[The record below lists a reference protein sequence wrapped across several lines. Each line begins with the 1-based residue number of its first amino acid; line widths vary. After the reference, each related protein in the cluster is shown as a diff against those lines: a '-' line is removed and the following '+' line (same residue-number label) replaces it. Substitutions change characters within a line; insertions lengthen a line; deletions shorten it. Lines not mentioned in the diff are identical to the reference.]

1 MAASWTTLLSLL
13 ILCPLV
19 AHAQPAGTG
28 VPDAGSI
35 LQQIQPIKPPPPSPA
50 GPGLRIDQEG
60 GAELPP
66 GTPFEVKSIRIS
78 GNTVFATPV
87 LHALVTDAEGSRLT
101 LSQLTG
107 VVARITDYYHRHGYP
122 LSRAIIRAQVIR
134 EGVVDVEVIEA
145 RYGRIGL
152 DNRSRVNDPL
162 LQATLSSLQS
172 GELVSQAGID
182 HALLL
187 LSDIPGVV
195 VDATLKPGAAVGTS
209 DLLVSTAPGP
219 AVVANVSLDNYG
231 NRYTGRARIGGS
243 VNIIDPLHHGD
254 LLTVSGLSS
263 GSGLEYARLGY
274 ESLLNGQG
282 TRLGA
287 AYSALDYDLGGS
299 LEPLRAHGAAQVA
312 SLWARH
318 PLVRRG
324 AVNLQGQ
331 IQYDRLKLQD
341 HIDASAIRTDR
352 HLDTWTAS
360 LGGDVRDALLSGAVS
375 TWNVGWTSGRVGFDD
390 AAAQLADAGS
400 ANTQGGF
407 SKWNARFARLQGLSP
422 KNRLYAA
429 LSGQW
434 VNANLDP
441 SQKMTAGGPYAVR
454 AYEAGAISGD
464 TGHLLTVEFRRDLGF
479 GYGQWQAVA
488 FADHARVRVNKNPWV
503 AGADSAT
510 LNGAG
515 LGLDWSGPEN
525 WHARAYVAARI
536 GAPPALIANAASVRA
551 WIEIGKAF

>member
-1 MAASWTTLLSLL
+1 
-13 ILCPLV
+13 
-19 AHAQPAGTG
+19 
-28 VPDAGSI
+28 
-35 LQQIQPIKPPPPSPA
+35 
-50 GPGLRIDQEG
+50 
-60 GAELPP
+60 
-66 GTPFEVKSIRIS
+66 
-78 GNTVFATPV
+78 
-87 LHALVTDAEGSRLT
+87 
-101 LSQLTG
+101 
-107 VVARITDYYHRHGYP
+107 
-122 LSRAIIRAQVIR
+122 
-134 EGVVDVEVIEA
+134 
-145 RYGRIGL
+145 
-152 DNRSRVNDPL
+152 
-162 LQATLSSLQS
+162 
-172 GELVSQAGID
+172 
-182 HALLL
+182 
-187 LSDIPGVV
+187 
-195 VDATLKPGAAVGTS
+195 
-209 DLLVSTAPGP
+209 
-219 AVVANVSLDNYG
+219 
-231 NRYTGRARIGGS
+231 
-243 VNIIDPLHHGD
+243 
-254 LLTVSGLSS
+254 LSS

-287 AYSALDYDLGGS
+287 AYSALHYDLGGS

-422 KNRLYAA
+422 KNTLYAA

-434 VNANLDP
+434 ANANLDP
-441 SQKMTAGGPYAVR
+441 SQKMIAGGPYAVR

-515 LGLDWSGPEN
+515 LGLDWSGPEY

-551 WIEIGKAF
+551 WIEIGKVF